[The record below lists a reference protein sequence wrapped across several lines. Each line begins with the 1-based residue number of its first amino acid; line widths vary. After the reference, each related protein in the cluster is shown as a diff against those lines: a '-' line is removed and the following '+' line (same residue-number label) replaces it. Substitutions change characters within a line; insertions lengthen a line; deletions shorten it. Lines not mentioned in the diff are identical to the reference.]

1 MSKRNEIHELALKFI
16 ESEEMREYWGDTLL
30 SGNIS
35 TELIFNPVRDCGKFI
50 TGSRSSIDDKLAAL
64 RKLPPDKETL
74 HLISVAETA
83 LTEVKNSNGNVFLT
97 TLHFPYDCTDSMKT
111 WEDRKPFLSFE
122 SVISYVQRAT
132 AEQCKIYGES
142 LEQCMERIWYE
153 VEKFIPDGTGELLHK
168 ITWTL
173 NAKGEI
179 LFFERGDDIKKPRHE
194 DDERNAWRTWE
205 GSGHWTYPPVP
216 FDFGDVITIDMR
228 PFYEAF
234 HGVIV
239 GIGDNRDCCAVA
251 CISCDADGYL
261 YCSALKH
268 GMDKVL
274 TKISPLYR
282 AQKFMGELPENE
294 QVLKIISEAI
304 KKVPSVRM
312 NRDGESVWRQH
323 ELAEQFEEFFCEF
336 LRSGNYEK
344 QNDSWKLGSCSWDHF
359 RERFNI

>member
-1 MSKRNEIHELALKFI
+1 MSERNEIYELALKFI

-30 SGNIS
+30 SGNIC
-35 TELIFNPVRDCGKFI
+35 TGLIFDPVRDCREFI

-74 HLISVAETA
+74 HLVRAAEAA

-97 TLHFPYDCTDSMKT
+97 TLHFHYDNTVDLET
-111 WEDRKPFLSFE
+111 WDERKPFLSFE

-142 LEQCMERIWYE
+142 LVQCMERIWYE
-153 VEKFIPDGTGELLHK
+153 VEKFIPDGTGELVHK

-179 LFFERGDDIKKPRHE
+179 LFFELPVESSCQKDDDWK
-194 DDERNAWRTWE
+194 AWFDWE
-205 GSGHWTYPPVP
+205 GSGNWSYPPVP

-239 GIGDNRDCCAVA
+239 RIEDNRGCCAVG

-268 GMDKVL
+268 GMDKLL

-323 ELAEQFEEFFCEF
+323 ELAEQFDEFFCEF
-336 LRSGNYEK
+336 LRSGNSK
-344 QNDSWKLGSCSWDHF
+344 KRNDSRKPGSCSWDHF